1 MISNHQRTVLKLL
14 WKKKSVCANQ
24 EKKHWRNPTN
34 SYKFLFKILLPNM
47 SIIHINLLVILSTHV
62 CASMFKN
69 SHFIK
74 QKWSRHNFSILPIY
88 GKISCLLPLLLYEK
102 KITTTKKERN
112 MKMVVEIVV
121 TGLRKRKKRPT
132 LYINLKSFSLTL
144 LKKKQPLTSP
154 QACTRDQKKL
164 KETYKK
170 K

>member
-1 MISNHQRTVLKLL
+1 MEQQLKQQLMQKKTYANLSQKKKKVQFFPSYHSQKIVLTIKNTIHHHIKKSHTHFKMISNHQRTVLKLL

-102 KITTTKKERN
+102 N
-112 MKMVVEIVV
+112 N
-121 TGLRKRKKRPT
+121 
-132 LYINLKSFSLTL
+132 Y
-144 LKKKQPLTSP
+144 
-154 QACTRDQKKL
+154 
-164 KETYKK
+164 Y
-170 K
+170 